1 MLIFGKQAP
10 YKRQTEQTLVVRFS
24 TTCADTGIFP
34 KEWKAVKVIYR
45 PKINQHVIIV
55 PPPPP
60 PKKKLLTPTAN
71 EKNPDKTTSRFCSF
85 NDSNIHKK
93 FD

>member
-10 YKRQTEQTLVVRFS
+10 YKRQTEQNLVVRFS

-45 PKINQHVIIV
+45 PKINQHGIIA
-55 PPPPP
+55 PPPTPE
-60 PKKKLLTPTAN
+60 KKIVN
-71 EKNPDKTTSRFCSF
+71 
-85 NDSNIHKK
+85 SNGERKK
-93 FD
+93 PR

>member
-10 YKRQTEQTLVVRFS
+10 YKRQTEQNLVVRFS

-45 PKINQHVIIV
+45 PKINQHVITA
-55 PPPPP
+55 PPHPR
-60 PKKKLLTPTAN
+60 KKNCQLQRRTK
-71 EKNPDKTTSRFCSF
+71 KNPDKTTSRFCSF

>member
-10 YKRQTEQTLVVRFS
+10 YKRQTEQNLVVRFS

-45 PKINQHVIIV
+45 PKINQHVITA
-55 PPPPP
+55 PPPP
-60 PKKKLLTPTAN
+60 PKKKLSTPTAN
-71 EKNPDKTTSRFCSF
+71 EKKPR
-85 NDSNIHKK
+85 
-93 FD
+93 

>member
-10 YKRQTEQTLVVRFS
+10 YKRQTEQNLVVRFS

-45 PKINQHVIIV
+45 PKINQHVITA
-55 PPPPP
+55 PPPPS
-60 PKKKLLTPTAN
+60 KKKLSTPTAN
-71 EKNPDKTTSRFCSF
+71 EKKPR
-85 NDSNIHKK
+85 
-93 FD
+93 